1 MTKQGLNNLFF
12 VIGVVA
18 VVVMILTFDVSFSEL
33 WLHLCKAGYWLIPI
47 LGIWFV
53 VYGLNALAWQSII
66 RSNTDAPHL
75 DGNTTLVSN
84 IRHFEALSV
93 RS

>member
-53 VYGLNALAWQSII
+53 VYGLNALAWQSIWTQI
-66 RSNTDAPHL
+66 QQLCACSMQDSHFSPR
-75 DGNTTLVSN
+75 LV
-84 IRHFEALSV
+84 A
-93 RS
+93 

>member
-33 WLHLCKAGYWLIPI
+33 WLHLCKAGYCLIA
-47 LGIWFV
+47 G
-53 VYGLNALAWQSII
+53 
-66 RSNTDAPHL
+66 
-75 DGNTTLVSN
+75 
-84 IRHFEALSV
+84 
-93 RS
+93 